1 MKLTFE
7 GPNIREIFYEMEA
20 TLKASMFDTPKAP
33 PTVDAPKS
41 MPDYI
46 FEAPAPVDKPV
57 DKPVNKPVDIPVEI
71 PAAKKGFT
79 EEMRKAK
86 AAKAAAKRVE
96 ATVEEPEEP
105 AADLSIVPKGAKGVI
120 HEQPAAEKPALDV
133 NEIVKIRQRTIVDLQ
148 EAYANGHQK
157 EVFELLSRFGNGA
170 KSFRELTAD
179 AFLPIREAIDEGAL
193 K

>member
-105 AADLSIVPKGAKGVI
+105 AA
-120 HEQPAAEKPALDV
+120 EKPALDV
-133 NEIVKIRQRTIVDLQ
+133 NEIVKIRQRTVVDLQ
-148 EAYANGHQK
+148 EAYANGRQK

-179 AFLPIREAIDEGAL
+179 AFLPIREAIDAGAL

>member
-1 MKLTFE
+1 VKLTFE
-7 GPNIREIFYEMEA
+7 GPNIREIFYQMEA
-20 TLKASMFDTPKAP
+20 TLKASMFDAPKAP
-33 PTVDAPKS
+33 PTVAAPKN

-57 DKPVNKPVDIPVEI
+57 DKPVNKPVDKPVDKPVNKPVEI

-105 AADLSIVPKGAKGVI
+105 AA
-120 HEQPAAEKPALDV
+120 EKPALDV
-133 NEIVKIRQRTIVDLQ
+133 NEIVKIRQRTVVDLQ
-148 EAYANGHQK
+148 EAYANGRQK

-179 AFLPIREAIDEGAL
+179 AFLPIREAIDAGAL